1 MWQDHGSA
9 ALPQT
14 VGVYV
19 RTLYASLAVHI
30 LALLLLLLASQLIV
44 TAMLITFLWIGA
56 VQATVSAQQYYLITL
71 SPGSAEIALS
81 VNTSIFQLGIAAGA
95 ALGGIVASQ
104 NALIHLGWIG
114 GGLVLMGL
122 GFAWLSF
129 VQARHSSPAK
139 ASQA

>member
-1 MWQDHGSA
+1 
-9 ALPQT
+9 
-14 VGVYV
+14 
-19 RTLYASLAVHI
+19 VHI
-30 LALLLLLLASQLIV
+30 LALLLLPLASQLIV

-56 VQATVSAQQYYLITL
+56 VQATVPAQQYYLITL

-104 NALIHLGWIG
+104 NALLHLGWIG
-114 GGLVLMGL
+114 GGLVLIGL

-129 VQARHSSPAK
+129 FQARHSSSAK